1 MGKLN
6 NLFKYAKDNQRL
18 VSFSAVCL
26 SVLCLFIGI
35 CIDGFSWSYS
45 IISFSPWF
53 FFISFSFFIATREW
67 GWRQLSVFSGS
78 VYVFLVVIEN
88 SLPSASFRITGA
100 DTASS
105 VTTLMLFGFFCG
117 GLVNV
122 FRETFGN
129 TEENAVQ
136 PQFFLNKRNWVQ
148 IALLSL
154 PGLTY
159 MYGYQSIDRS
169 RYFLGCPVPFLT
181 IKSASTI
188 DLEIGYLDSLMPVG
202 VLLVVLLILFSP
214 KQFNLSKHLQLW
226 HKYFLAAIFSLIL
239 PVVVYKCSK
248 PFFFFLLLASLWLVF
263 WIGVGS
269 MLIYVNRKARLNSGF
284 TAIAGVLD
292 FIYILFVSYAM
303 IMTSLGLKEAVG
315 GFIYT
320 RLDVRLFPIVAL
332 LALSLPFVAIVVI
345 LRRFNCKRR
354 LFFLIPGAAAWIFIS
369 GLPFRTDNLCLP
381 TMIYGLICD
390 SAYYQ
395 AQDESL
401 TRKIESRRKKP
412 VSENDIRADK

>member
-1 MGKLN
+1 MNKLN
-6 NLFKYAKDNQRL
+6 NLLKYSRENERL
-18 VSFSAVCL
+18 VSFFAVCL
-26 SVLCLFIGI
+26 SGLCLFIGI
-35 CIDGFSWSYS
+35 CIDGFRWSYS
-45 IISFSPWF
+45 IMSFSPWF
-53 FFISFSFFIATREW
+53 FFISFTFFIAIREW
-67 GWRQLSVFSGS
+67 GWKQLLLFSSS
-78 VYVFLVVIEN
+78 VYAFLVVIEN
-88 SLPSASFRITGA
+88 SLPSASFRITGT

-105 VTTLMLFGFFCG
+105 VVTIILFGFICV
-117 GLVNV
+117 GLGQV
-122 FRETFGN
+122 FRETFEN
-129 TEENAVQ
+129 TEKYPEQ
-136 PQFFLNKRNWVQ
+136 PRFFLNKRNWAKL
-148 IALLSL
+148 ALISL

-202 VLLVVLLILFSP
+202 VLLVVLLILFGP
-214 KQFNLSKHLQLW
+214 KQFNLSKHMQLW
-226 HKYFLAAIFSLIL
+226 HKYFLAAIFSLML

-248 PFFFFLLLASLWLVF
+248 PFFFFLLSASIWLVF
-263 WIGVGS
+263 WIGFGS

-303 IMTSLGLKEAVG
+303 TMTSLGLKEVVS

-345 LRRFNCKRR
+345 LRRFNCKQK
-354 LFFLIPGAAAWIFIS
+354 LFFFIPGAAAWIFIS

-390 SAYYQ
+390 SAYYRV
-395 AQDESL
+395 QDESL

-412 VSENDIRADK
+412 VSENDIWADS